1 MLLSSSKVADFEKIQ
16 RDIQFVIDCFRE
28 VLAELGETALA
39 DYLPWQAHPPAGAA
53 LPPAIDVVKMTQSYS
68 IAFQLLN
75 MVEENAV
82 VQYRRLLETNDDS
95 VQFAGLWHETFHDL
109 KQRGLSEAEVA
120 AELAR
125 LKIEPVL
132 TAHPTEAKRFTV
144 LEQHRSLYLMLVSL
158 ENTVWTRQEQR
169 NIRDAIKVA
178 LERLWRTGEIF
189 LEKPSVTSEVRNVLY
204 YLRNVF
210 PETLE
215 LLDRRL
221 QQAWLEAGFD
231 PAAAPGLHTLPQL
244 SFGTW
249 VGGDRD
255 GHPFVTAEITR
266 QTLHELR
273 ANALLL
279 LRERIVRLAQRLSLS
294 DHLQPV
300 PPVLHTK
307 LAAMLAQAGARGQEM
322 VLQNPEESW
331 RQFTNLVLARL
342 PAPADGAQGFDQA
355 PSSAA
360 YRSAAELET
369 DLVWLYEQLGAIGAR
384 RLADAD
390 VLPIIRLVQTFGF
403 HLAVLDIRQNSQF
416 HDLAV
421 AELLAAAGLEDTDFP
436 AWSEAKRLA
445 FLEAE
450 LKTCRPFTLPSMQIG
465 PEADAVLNCYRMLSG
480 HIDHYGAQGLGSL
493 IISMTRSVSDLLVVY
508 LLAREAGLV
517 FNSPDGL
524 VCRLPVVPLFETI
537 DDLERS
543 PAILR
548 DFLRHPITRRS
559 LAFQGSLAGR
569 DQLVQQVM
577 IGYSDSNKDGGILA
591 SLWHLHQGQST
602 LAQVGAEQGV
612 QIRFFHGRGGSIS
625 RGNGPTHRFIRAI
638 PAAALHGDL
647 RLTEQG
653 EVIARKY
660 ANRLTAAHN
669 LELLLSGVARK
680 SAENHFPDTEPHELE
695 PVMAQLAALS
705 RGVYRR
711 LLTGDNFIE
720 FYRKVTPIDAL
731 ESSRIG
737 SRPARRTGRHTLADL
752 RAIPWVFSWSQ
763 ARFFLTGW
771 YGVGSALAELQRT
784 DTAAFAL
791 IRRHAFEWAPLHY
804 ILSNTASSVMMTDP
818 AIMRQYSCLLEDEP
832 VREDIMGQ
840 ILAELERTNAALE
853 EIYGGPLARQRPN
866 VYQVLHFREQPLARL
881 HAQQIELLRSW
892 RQTPPGDPA
901 AQGTLS
907 QLLLTINAIANG
919 LGMTG

>member
-1 MLLSSSKVADFEKIQ
+1 VADFHKIN
-16 RDIQFVIDCFRE
+16 RDIQFLIQCFRE
-28 VLAELGETALA
+28 VLEELGEPSLA
-39 DYLPWQAHPPAGAA
+39 AYLPWQEPTPAGAV
-53 LPPAIDVVKMTQSYS
+53 LPPEIDLVKMTQSYS

-82 VQYRRLLETNDDS
+82 VQYRRLLETNHDS
-95 VQFAGLWHETFHDL
+95 VQFAGLWNETLHEL
-109 KQRGLSEAEVA
+109 KQAGLSELEVA
-120 AELAR
+120 AELSR

-158 ENTVWTRQEQR
+158 ENSVWSPQEQR
-169 NIRDAIKVA
+169 DIRNGIKVA

-210 PETLE
+210 PETLDI
-215 LLDRRL
+215 LDRRL
-221 QQAWLEAGFD
+221 QQAWLETGFD
-231 PAAAPGLHTLPQL
+231 PAFRPHLGTLPQL

-273 ANALLL
+273 SNALLL

-300 PPVLHTK
+300 PEALHAK
-307 LAAMLAQAGARGQEM
+307 IALLLEQAGVRGQEM
-322 VLQNPEESW
+322 VLQNPEESF
-331 RQFTNLVLARL
+331 RQFTNLLLARL
-342 PAPADGAQGFDQA
+342 PAAADRPPGADA
-355 PSSAA
+355 PSTA
-360 YRSAAELET
+360 YREASELEA
-369 DLVWLYEQLGAIGAR
+369 DLKWLYDQLEAIGAK

-403 HLAVLDIRQNSQF
+403 HLAVLDIRQNSHF

-421 AELLAAAGLEDTDFP
+421 AELLAAAGMEDTNFSE
-436 AWSEAKRLA
+436 WSEAKRLA

-450 LKTCRPFTLPSMQIG
+450 LKTCRPFTLPTMQIG
-465 PEADAVLNCYRMLSG
+465 PEADAVLNCYRMLSE
-480 HIDHYGAQGLGSL
+480 HIAHYGAGGLGSL

-508 LLAREAGLV
+508 LLGREAGLV
-517 FNSPDGL
+517 FNSPAGL

-559 LAFQGSLAGR
+559 LAQQQNVSAGE
-569 DQLVQQVM
+569 QLVQQVM

-591 SLWHLHQGQST
+591 SLWHLHQGQSV
-602 LAQVGAEQGV
+602 LAHIGAEQGV

-638 PAAALHGDL
+638 PDAALHGDL

-680 SAENHFPDTEPHELE
+680 SAQNRLPATPPHELE
-695 PVMAQLAALS
+695 PFMAQLAGMS
-705 RGVYRR
+705 RRVYRE
-711 LLTGDNFIE
+711 LLTGEKFIE
-720 FYRKVTPIDAL
+720 FYRKVTPIDVL

-771 YGVGSALAELQRT
+771 YGVGSALAELQST
-784 DTAAFAL
+784 DPHAFDL
-791 IRRHAFEWAPLHY
+791 VRRHAFEWAPLHY

-818 AIMRQYSCLLEDEP
+818 GIMRQYSCLVADEA
-832 VREDIMGQ
+832 VREGIMGQ
-840 ILAELERTNAALE
+840 ILAELDRTREVLE
-853 EIYGGPLARQRPN
+853 QIYGGPLSERRPN
-866 VYQVLHFREQPLARL
+866 VYQVLHFREEPLARL
-881 HAQQIELLRSW
+881 HAEQIELLRRW
-892 RQTPPGDPA
+892 RQLPPDQPA
-901 AQGTLS
+901 AQSTLA